1 MITWLFDRR
10 NRWGY
15 VPNLVARTDIKPGSQ
30 DWWDLALV
38 PPYSYEFRFL
48 KYCGMEGVKWQARL
62 IHDEIWSGPAYY
74 PIKLNFWA
82 PELDYFEFM
91 PAQTLHKL
99 KQGLF
104 KVLFYYDEGDDPT
117 IDLLP
122 HLRNMIQKHG
132 ISISNI
138 RIATANWNL
147 AGKAPFV
154 FIADDELYY
163 RYLHLMRKH
172 PDWVQEL
179 NLNPRE
185 KKATCITRADKTW
198 RRIFGAQFI
207 DLGLHNDCYY
217 SYNNY
222 QYEMYSI
229 DEDSIEPWKSLI
241 PDIENKL
248 HSFSM
253 QLPFRCDDLSD
264 ADHNNHGIIVK
275 EHHDNAYWNIV
286 VETHFDQH
294 TTFLTEKTFKPI
306 LNMQPFIIVG
316 SPNSL
321 ALLKHLGYKTF
332 DSVLDEEYDT
342 INNHQHRMQDALK
355 SAFTIIN
362 TSHNAHIKIQQ
373 QLKPIL
379 EYNQRHFLAPKA
391 GRIKNFLSQLEY

>member
-15 VPNLVARTDIKPGSQ
+15 VPNLVERTDIKPGSQ
-30 DWWDLALV
+30 EWWDLALV

-48 KYCGMEGVKWQARL
+48 KYCGMEGVRWQAKL
-62 IHDEIWSGPAYY
+62 INDEIWSGPAYY
-74 PIKLNFWA
+74 PVKLNFWA

-91 PAQTLHKL
+91 PAETLHKL

-122 HLRNMIQKHG
+122 HLRSMIQKHG
-132 ISISNI
+132 ISINNI

-147 AGKAPFV
+147 DGKPPFV
-154 FIADDELYY
+154 YIADDELYY

-172 PDWVQEL
+172 PDWVEKV
-179 NLNPRE
+179 NLNRRD
-185 KKATCITRADKTW
+185 KISTCLTRADKTW
-198 RRIFGAQFI
+198 RRVFGSIFTQ
-207 DLGLHNDCYY
+207 LGMHEHSYY

-222 QYEMYSI
+222 QYEMYAV
-229 DEDSIEPWKSLI
+229 DQDQLKPWTDSIAGLEQQLA
-241 PDIENKL
+241 
-248 HSFSM
+248 SFEL
-253 QLPFRCDDLSD
+253 QLPYTCDGLTD
-264 ADHNNHGIIVK
+264 AEHNNHGIIIP
-275 EHHDNAYWNIV
+275 EHHNNAYWNIV

-306 LNMQPFIIVG
+306 LNLQPFVIVG
-316 SPNSL
+316 NPRSL

-332 DSVLDEEYDT
+332 DSVISEDYDLLQ
-342 INNHQHRMQDALK
+342 NPQERMEAVLK
-355 SAFTIIN
+355 TCYVL
-362 TSHNAHIKIQQ
+362 HNSGHNKHIQIQK
-373 QLKPIL
+373 QLKGIL
-379 EYNQRHFLAPKA
+379 EYNQRHFLAPKT